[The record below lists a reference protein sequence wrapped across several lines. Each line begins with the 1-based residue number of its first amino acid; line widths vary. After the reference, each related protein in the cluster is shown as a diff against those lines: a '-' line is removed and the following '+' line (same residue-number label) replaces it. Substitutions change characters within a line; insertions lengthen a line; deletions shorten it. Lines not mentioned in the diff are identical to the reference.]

1 MHGGSPG
8 GESILLIDRRDCCRV
23 SSSSCVAV
31 AVRACSVRARLAH
44 LDAEFHNHFAYV
56 LADMNSRAD
65 HLFSFFKAKLLCA
78 HVRWVVAQS
87 PQSPPPPQPE
97 PEPEPEPGAGSCRVQ
112 QVTEE
117 VDGSHRI
124 WLSAHEQSTFE
135 ALWADLCAELGL
147 RRPLLRPSLP
157 PPATAAA
164 LLQPPCRDGTAEGR
178 QGQGWGGGVVP
189 GGAEMGTGVGRA
201 GAGGGSND
209 GKGHGGDG
217 GDGGGNVGD
226 DDGRGQAAAATAD
239 AMRCFN
245 IDPATHTHR
254 PRFSMPALAAHF
266 RRAGALKLQ
275 LLLGQQKSG
284 SAVVRDGTR

>member
-1 MHGGSPG
+1 
-8 GESILLIDRRDCCRV
+8 
-23 SSSSCVAV
+23 VAV

-87 PQSPPPPQPE
+87 PQSPPPPQAQPE

-117 VDGSHRI
+117 EDGSHRI

-157 PPATAAA
+157 PPAT
-164 LLQPPCRDGTAEGR
+164 
-178 QGQGWGGGVVP
+178 GGGVVP

-209 GKGHGGDG
+209 GKGHG

-275 LLLGQQKSG
+275 LLGQQKSG